1 MGAFRLYIPA
11 QCTCEVYIA
20 SFAHLRLIRDARVRG
35 TVGLAGAASA
45 EVERL
50 GRRVSDRPLA
60 HVAAERHQ
68 RRGSRSRSFRG
79 RLGKRNRSALP
90 SHARMMLR
98 VRLVLRRLCRPK
110 RCAWRRRRRR
120 CPARKAET
128 VHLCDN
134 RIARCACSER
144 FRDLACGLPL
154 QPKLLERPHAI
165 FCPITHTKVLQGPYA
180 RLGRVYPY
188 PATPPTRSRF

>member
-20 SFAHLRLIRDARVRG
+20 SFAHLRLIRNARMRDA
-35 TVGLAGAASA
+35 VGLAGAASA
-45 EVERL
+45 EAERP
-50 GRRVSDRPLA
+50 GRRVPDRPPA

-68 RRGSRSRSFRG
+68 RRGSRSRSFRR
-79 RLGKRNRSALP
+79 RLGKRNRSAIP
-90 SHARMMLR
+90 SRARVVLR
-98 VRLVLRRLCRPK
+98 VRTVLRRLHRRK
-110 RCAWRRRRRR
+110 RCARWRRRRR

-134 RIARCACSER
+134 RIARNAACKR
-144 FRDLACGLPL
+144 LCDLACGLPL

-188 PATPPTRSRF
+188 PATPPKRSRF